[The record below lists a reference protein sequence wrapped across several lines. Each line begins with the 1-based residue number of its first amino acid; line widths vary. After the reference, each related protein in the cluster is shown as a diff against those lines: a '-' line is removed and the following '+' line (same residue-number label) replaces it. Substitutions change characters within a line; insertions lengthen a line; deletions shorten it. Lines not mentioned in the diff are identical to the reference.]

1 MFRSDRML
9 LTLNVG
15 SVFSVGPSKVCMCSA
30 AKIAAR
36 GQASTFIAV
45 FHVGFRVCNFYTN
58 RNPQSVRLLRIRPM
72 CP

>member
-15 SVFSVGPSKVCMCSA
+15 LEFSVGQSKVCMCSA

-45 FHVGFRVCNFYTN
+45 FRVGFRMCNFYTN
-58 RNPQSVRLLRIRPM
+58 RTLQSVR
-72 CP
+72 